1 MQLSEDLGVPQGDI
15 AVTLVGPSWGAEIT
29 QRAVQGLVVFL
40 VLVVVFLS
48 AYFEWR
54 LAVAAL
60 VALIHDLV
68 ITIGIYALTGFEVTP
83 ATVIG
88 VLTILGFSLYDTVV
102 VFDKVKE
109 NTRAITSGNRATYSE
124 AANLAL
130 NQTLV
135 RSINTSVVALL
146 PVTAILV
153 VGVGFLGA
161 GTLKDLALALFIGTA
176 AGTYSSIFIAT
187 PVACQLQERRP
198 GDEGARGP
206 RGPAPRRRRGQGA
219 RAQVDRRSG
228 HGHGG
233 ARRRRDPDRRRADE
247 HHAGRPVRHGGA
259 DRAADAAQEEPGAQ
273 QAQEVM
279 SELDRLLD
287 ERIRAVPDWPVT
299 GVTFRDI
306 TPLLADPLGLPA
318 VVAGIRAAVAASD
331 AGPVDLVAGVEARGF
346 VLGAP
351 LAVAM
356 GVGFVPVR
364 KQGKL
369 PGDVHAE
376 SYDLEYGTATLEL
389 QVGAVAAGHRV
400 LLVDDVLATGGTAA
414 ASVALLRAAGADVAA
429 FAVLLELSDL
439 GGRGRLGGLTVVSLR
454 AL

>member
-1 MQLSEDLGVPQGDI
+1 MSRLGTIAHRLYSGEVSYDFVGKRRRWYAISGIILLLALIGLFGRGLNLGIEFKGGSEFTVPNTTATVEQARASAEAANITDPIVTQVGDKNIRIQTQALTPTQSAAVTMQLSQDLGVPQGNI

-153 VGVGFLGA
+153 VGVGLLGA

-198 GDEGARGP
+198 EMKALAARVAQRRAGGDS
-206 RGPAPRRRRGQGA
+206 
-219 RAQVDRRSG
+219 RSG
-228 HGHGG
+228 R
-233 ARRRRDPDRRRADE
+233 ARKTS
-247 HHAGRPVRHGGA
+247 G
-259 DRAADAAQEEPGAQ
+259 
-273 QAQEVM
+273 
-279 SELDRLLD
+279 
-287 ERIRAVPDWPVT
+287 T
-299 GVTFRDI
+299 
-306 TPLLADPLGLPA
+306 
-318 VVAGIRAAVAASD
+318 
-331 AGPVDLVAGVEARGF
+331 
-346 VLGAP
+346 
-351 LAVAM
+351 
-356 GVGFVPVR
+356 
-364 KQGKL
+364 
-369 PGDVHAE
+369 
-376 SYDLEYGTATLEL
+376 GTATAVLDDVE
-389 QVGAVAAGHRV
+389 VDSEMSSGITPEDIGGAVAP
-400 LLVDDVLATGGTAA
+400 TGPRSQPKKNQAR
-414 ASVALLRAAGADVAA
+414 SKRKK
-429 FAVLLELSDL
+429 
-439 GGRGRLGGLTVVSLR
+439 
-454 AL
+454 

>member
-1 MQLSEDLGVPQGDI
+1 MSRMGSLAHHLYSGEVSYDFVGKRRRWYAISGIILLLALIGLFGRGLNLGIEFKGGSEFTIPNTTATVEEVRASVQQAGIKDPIVTQVGQSNIRVQTLALTPSQSAAVTMQLSKDTGVAQGDI

-54 LAVAAL
+54 LAVAAV

-102 VFDKVKE
+102 VFDKVRE

-153 VGVGFLGA
+153 IGVGLLGA

-198 GDEGARGP
+198 EMKALAARV
-206 RGPAPRRRRGQGA
+206 
-219 RAQVDRRSG
+219 AQ
-228 HGHGG
+228 
-233 ARRRRDPDRRRADE
+233 RRAGGGDAKGRTARK
-247 HHAGRPVRHGGA
+247 AG
-259 DRAADAAQEEPGAQ
+259 
-273 QAQEVM
+273 
-279 SELDRLLD
+279 S
-287 ERIRAVPDWPVT
+287 
-299 GVTFRDI
+299 
-306 TPLLADPLGLPA
+306 
-318 VVAGIRAAVAASD
+318 S
-331 AGPVDLVAGVEARGF
+331 
-346 VLGAP
+346 
-351 LAVAM
+351 
-356 GVGFVPVR
+356 
-364 KQGKL
+364 
-369 PGDVHAE
+369 
-376 SYDLEYGTATLEL
+376 GTAT
-389 QVGAVAAGHRV
+389 AVLDDVETEVADGSEGPITP
-400 LLVDDVLATGGTAA
+400 DVLAQPVAPTGPRSQPRKNQTR
-414 ASVALLRAAGADVAA
+414 SKRKK
-429 FAVLLELSDL
+429 S
-439 GGRGRLGGLTVVSLR
+439 
-454 AL
+454 

>member
-1 MQLSEDLGVPQGDI
+1 MSRLGSVAHRLYSGEVSYDFVGKRRRWYAISGVILLLALIGLFGRGLNLGIEFKGGSEFTVPNTTATVEQARASAEAANIADPIVTQVGANNIRIQTQALTPTQSAAVTQQLSKDLGVAQGDI

-29 QRAVQGLVVFL
+29 QRAIQGLVVFL

-54 LAVAAL
+54 LAIAAL

-135 RSINTSVVALL
+135 RSINTSIVALL

-153 VGVGFLGA
+153 VGVGLLGA

-187 PVACQLQERRP
+187 PVACQLEERRP
-198 GDEGARGP
+198 EMKALAARV
-206 RGPAPRRRRGQGA
+206 
-219 RAQVDRRSG
+219 AQ
-228 HGHGG
+228 
-233 ARRRRDPDRRRADE
+233 RRAGGDAKSSRSRKTGGSATATAVLDDVE
-247 HHAGRPVRHGGA
+247 SDTDTDTEAGG
-259 DRAADAAQEEPGAQ
+259 
-273 QAQEVM
+273 
-279 SELDRLLD
+279 
-287 ERIRAVPDWPVT
+287 
-299 GVTFRDI
+299 I
-306 TPLLADPLGLPA
+306 TPD
-318 VVAGIRAAVAASD
+318 
-331 AGPVDLVAGVEARGF
+331 
-346 VLGAP
+346 
-351 LAVAM
+351 
-356 GVGFVPVR
+356 
-364 KQGKL
+364 
-369 PGDVHAE
+369 
-376 SYDLEYGTATLEL
+376 
-389 QVGAVAAGHRV
+389 
-400 LLVDDVLATGGTAA
+400 
-414 ASVALLRAAGADVAA
+414 
-429 FAVLLELSDL
+429 DL
-439 GGRGRLGGLTVVSLR
+439 GGGVAPSGPR
-454 AL
+454 AQPKKNQARSKRKK